1 MSDDATIQLQHI
13 IDRMQQGDSTA
24 RRELLE
30 RACNRLRKL
39 AGKLM
44 SGSFPVLKNQ
54 HEVDSIVHESWL
66 RLAHSLEKTN
76 LPTVADFFRFAAFK
90 IRQVLLDMVE
100 KHRKLAERMK
110 FGLNNS
116 SINQAEFD
124 SDKQTLDPTK
134 LMVWSEFHQHVSEL
148 PDLERS
154 VFEMHYY
161 LELPQVE
168 IAKILE
174 LSPRKV
180 SYLWV
185 AATERLADQLGEIT
199 DLL

>member
-30 RACNRLRKL
+30 RACHRLRKL

-54 HEVDSIVHESWL
+54 HELDSIVHESWL

-116 SINQAEFD
+116 SINRPELD
-124 SDKQTLDPTK
+124 TDNQTFEPTK
-134 LMVWSEFHQHVSEL
+134 LMVWSEFHQHVAEL
-148 PDLERS
+148 P
-154 VFEMHYY
+154 
-161 LELPQVE
+161 
-168 IAKILE
+168 
-174 LSPRKV
+174 
-180 SYLWV
+180 
-185 AATERLADQLGEIT
+185 
-199 DLL
+199 